1 MYLLHLLI
9 KSPIFPMYI
18 QAVELCNKFYL
29 HYHIYYNISK
39 DPFYRR
45 KRVIC
50 NDEVPL
56 SNKMFSKFP
65 PPKMM
70 KYADDYLFK
79 I

>member
-1 MYLLHLLI
+1 
-9 KSPIFPMYI
+9 MYI

-39 DPFYRR
+39 DPFYKR

-56 SNKMFSKFP
+56 NNKMFSYIIW
-65 PPKMM
+65 MI
-70 KYADDYLFK
+70 KYDDYLF
-79 I
+79 IN

>member
-1 MYLLHLLI
+1 
-9 KSPIFPMYI
+9 MYI

-56 SNKMFSKFP
+56 NNKMFSYIIW
-65 PPKMM
+65 MIQ
-70 KYADDYLFK
+70 YDDDYLF
-79 I
+79 IN

>member
-56 SNKMFSKFP
+56 NNKMLSKFFLP
-65 PPKMM
+65 PNK
-70 KYADDYLFK
+70 
-79 I
+79 

>member
-1 MYLLHLLI
+1 MYFLHLLI

-18 QAVELCNKFYL
+18 QAVDLCNKFVLNL

-39 DPFYRR
+39 DPFYRK

-56 SNKMFSKFP
+56 NHKML
-65 PPKMM
+65 
-70 KYADDYLFK
+70 YTLYG
-79 I
+79 

>member
-1 MYLLHLLI
+1 
-9 KSPIFPMYI
+9 MYI
-18 QAVELCNKFYL
+18 QAVELCNKCYL

-50 NDEVPL
+50 KDEVPL
-56 SNKMFSKFP
+56 DNKMFLIHY
-65 PPKMM
+65 ME
-70 KYADDYLFK
+70 DK

>member
-1 MYLLHLLI
+1 
-9 KSPIFPMYI
+9 MYI

-56 SNKMFSKFP
+56 NNKMSSYIIW
-65 PPKMM
+65 MI
-70 KYADDYLFK
+70 KYDDDYLF
-79 I
+79 IN